1 MPMILN
7 KSQTKILREK
17 RVRFTA
23 VLTEVLDNGMSSGAF
38 RKMDSA
44 IIARSILA
52 TLNASLYWS
61 LRNQTCQE
69 IVDAVVDV
77 FMHGVASNSEP

>member
-1 MPMILN
+1 MPMIFN
-7 KSQTKILREK
+7 KSQTKTLQEK
-17 RVRFTA
+17 RVKFTA
-23 VLTEVLDNGMSSGAF
+23 VLTEVLDNGMSSGVF

-61 LRNQTCQE
+61 PRNRTRQE
-69 IVDAVVDV
+69 IVDTVVDV